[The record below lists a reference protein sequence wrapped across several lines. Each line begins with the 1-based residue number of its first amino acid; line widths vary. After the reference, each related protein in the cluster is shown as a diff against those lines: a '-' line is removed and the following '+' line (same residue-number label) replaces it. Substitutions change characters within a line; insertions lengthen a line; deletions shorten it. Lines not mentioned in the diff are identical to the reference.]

1 MYWLTKLAKHKL
13 VLTIVFTLVLG
24 MMVTPAMP
32 AMADDGDPNPADQEI
47 NFGLS
52 YGADTG
58 LGTSDVRKTV
68 SDIINVTLSL
78 LGIVAVVI
86 ILWGGFR
93 WMTAGGNEESVSEA
107 RKIIFS
113 GIIGLAIILSAYAVA
128 RFVLEQLYQAT
139 TGSEYTAE
147 NGLLD

>member
-24 MMVTPAMP
+24 MMVAP
-32 AMADDGDPNPADQEI
+32 AMAAPGGETDPADQEI